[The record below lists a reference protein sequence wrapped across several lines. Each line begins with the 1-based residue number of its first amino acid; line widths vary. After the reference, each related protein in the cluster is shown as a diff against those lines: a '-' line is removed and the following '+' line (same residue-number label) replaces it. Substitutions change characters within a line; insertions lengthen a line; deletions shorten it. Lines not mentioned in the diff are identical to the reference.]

1 MRNRSPRGSS
11 TPTSRLTSR
20 LHGPLLLAV
29 AVVLIPLA
37 GFYVIEAF
45 IAPNPLV
52 RIGLRTLPALP
63 VAIWTLW
70 FETSRPLERQRPLIR
85 VAGRI
90 ALLVLVMAFAAM
102 LHAGLSGIRQKLP
115 LPPPVEENLY
125 AFDPERLARHQLG
138 HLPASLA
145 EALRDLRQ
153 DEVMRDALGV
163 HLLERFIEA
172 KEMEWQSYEKQV
184 TPWELDAYLEA
195 Y

>member
-1 MRNRSPRGSS
+1 MRSRSPRGSS

-52 RIGLRTLPALP
+52 RIGLRSLPALP
-63 VAIWTLW
+63 VAIWTIW

-90 ALLVLVMAFAAM
+90 ALLVLVMAFAVAI
-102 LHAGLSGIRQKLP
+102 LGIGL
-115 LPPPVEENLY
+115 NWLY
-125 AFDPERLARHQLG
+125 DPN
-138 HLPASLA
+138 
-145 EALRDLRQ
+145 
-153 DEVMRDALGV
+153 
-163 HLLERFIEA
+163 RFI
-172 KEMEWQSYEKQV
+172 
-184 TPWELDAYLEA
+184 
-195 Y
+195 